1 MIGKVIK
8 NNYHRDLRPANI
20 MVTADEVVKL
30 MDFGISE
37 GVGLSQ
43 LFDMTSISASQIPRP
58 LGLFCLIHRCS
69 THVKSW
75 NQST

>member
-43 LFDMTSISASQIPRP
+43 LTATGVLGSPHYLSPGRP
-58 LGLFCLIHRCS
+58 GARR
-69 THVKSW
+69 
-75 NQST
+75 